1 MNPQLAPVYLLGGG
15 AWGCALYTALSLK
28 AQTHIYSRRSLPDLR
43 QVSWNQ
49 VMQAPNALFVI
60 SITSAHLRE
69 FLRTHPLP
77 RDSKILLATKGIE
90 ENSGALMSDIMESFF
105 ASDCVGYL
113 GGPSFAK
120 EVAAGL
126 PCAVV
131 IHTRNAQLGAT
142 FAALFPPFMRVYLSD
157 DVIGGEIAGAYKN
170 VIAIASGICEG
181 LGLGQNARASL
192 LARGLVEM
200 ERFGRFFGAKMET
213 FLGLSGAGDLFLT
226 STSTLSRN
234 FRVGLALA
242 HGEKVDSIVANLGEV
257 AEGIKT
263 SRAILAL
270 GQKHDIYTP
279 IALEVARVID
289 GKDAKDALRTLLRSG
304 KNVGE
309 NTGEN
314 DG

>member
-1 MNPQLAPVYLLGGG
+1 MKLPQSPSIYLLGGG
-15 AWGCALYTALSLK
+15 AWGCALYAALSVK
-28 AQTHIYSRRSLPDLR
+28 AQTHIYSRRTLPTHN

-49 VMQAPNALFVI
+49 VIQAPNALFVI
-60 SITSAHLRE
+60 SITSSHLRD
-69 FLRTHPLP
+69 FLCAHPLP

-90 ENSGALMSDIMESFF
+90 ENSGALMSDIMDSFF

-131 IHTRNAQLGAT
+131 IHAHNPNLAAT
-142 FAALFPPFMRVYLSD
+142 FAAFFPPFMRVYVSD
-157 DVIGGEIAGAYKN
+157 DVVGGEIAGAYKN

-200 ERFGRFFGAKMET
+200 ERFGHFFGAKMET

-242 HGEKVDSIVANLGEV
+242 QGQAIDSIIANLGEV

-270 GQKHDIYTP
+270 GQKHNIYTP

-289 GKDAKDALRTLLRSG
+289 GKNAKDALYTLLHSG
-304 KNVGE
+304 KDA
-309 NTGEN
+309 GEN